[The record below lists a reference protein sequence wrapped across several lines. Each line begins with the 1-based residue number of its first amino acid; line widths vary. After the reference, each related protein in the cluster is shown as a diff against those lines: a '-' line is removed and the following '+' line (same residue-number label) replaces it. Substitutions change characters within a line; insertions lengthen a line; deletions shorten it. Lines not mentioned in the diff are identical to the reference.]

1 MKLNEEQTLAV
12 QHTQGTPAVLIAGAG
27 SGKTRV
33 LTERVRW
40 LMEQGVLPRRICAI
54 TFTNKAAGELKDRLG
69 IRIGTP
75 PDREPRVST
84 IHSLALSGIRKNPQ
98 AFGLADKVTPLDE
111 YDQQQLMRKVIE
123 RWDSKNNVNSE
134 RERGF
139 LYALLDKISFHRA
152 RGIGFRYEYTDTVHE
167 RAMEEHAGYHAL
179 GEVEL
184 EMWEAFEDEKRRNS
198 VVDFDDMLH
207 LVVRRMRTDPQ
218 WKASIQKQFDH
229 ILMDE
234 AQDTNPV
241 QWEFVNG
248 LVGPENK
255 NLYVVGDMSQSIYG
269 FNGAVPRILKDYSE
283 NWRDNV
289 PTMYRIARNHR
300 SQKAIVHL
308 ANKIQKTMTETI
320 PLQMSVFREEDGEIL
335 VDFAQLPQDIANSIA
350 QKIQKD
356 GVRKANPILYK
367 ENAILVR
374 SAMQIRDI
382 EGELVRRRIPYVVR
396 GGRGLLQTEEVRD
409 LLAYL
414 RLASNHK
421 DFVAFMRC
429 CSVPRCGVGEVAL
442 NKLRVEANTSYEGDL
457 MEAAKENTRLHNLI
471 SIIEQVGMF
480 QAAPLTALEKVL
492 ALFNYRAYVKEK
504 YKKESDKVETKLEN
518 IERFLFMVLSLTEG
532 TEMTLDDL
540 IFQMALDRP
549 RGDEE
554 DKDLYARQLAAGELT
569 QDQYDRKME
578 EIKQGAVTISTI
590 HSAKGLEW
598 KRVFLTNL
606 YEGSLPHRFSM
617 GSDEEIEEERRLFY
631 VACPR
636 AKDTLVLNIPEKVT
650 IQQKENRSSGNVQ
663 RLAPSRFLKEIG
675 VSKPD
680 SFASKGV

>member
-12 QHTQGTPAVLIAGAG
+12 QHPQGTPAVLIAGAG

-248 LVGPENK
+248 LVGPDNK

-382 EGELVRRRIPYVVR
+382 EGELVRRRIPYIVR

-409 LLAYL
+409 ILAYL

-421 DFVAFMRC
+421 DFIAFVRC
-429 CSVPRCGVGEVAL
+429 CAVPRCGVGEVAL
-442 NKLRVEANTSYEGDL
+442 NKLRIDANQRFDGDL
-457 MEAAKENTRLHNLI
+457 IETAKENQRLHNLVG
-471 SIIEQVGMF
+471 IIDQITTFKE
-480 QAAPLTALEKVL
+480 APNTALEKL
-492 ALFNYRAYVKEK
+492 LSLFDYRAYVREK
-504 YKKESDKVETKLEN
+504 YKKDFEKVKTKLEN
-518 IERFLFMVLSLTEG
+518 IERFVLMVIALTEG
-532 TEMTLDDL
+532 SDMTLDDL
-540 IFQMALDRP
+540 IFQMTLDRP
-549 RGDEE
+549 KGDEGE
-554 DKDLYARQLAAGELT
+554 KALYDRQLSTGELT
-569 QDQYDRKME
+569 QDQYAKKIE
-578 EIKQGAVTISTI
+578 ELKNGSVTISTI

-598 KRVFLTNL
+598 KRVYVTNIV
-606 YEGSLPHRFSM
+606 EGSLPHRYSM

-631 VACPR
+631 VACTR
-636 AKDTLVLNIPEKVT
+636 AKDILVLCVPEKQQ
-650 IQQKENRSSGNVQ
+650 IQANTQ
-663 RLAPSRFLKEIG
+663 RLAPSRFLAEIG
-675 VSKPD
+675 VSKAPEL
-680 SFASKGV
+680 ASKVV